1 MITADWLRDRLTG
14 NAVRDRSVLVWILL
28 GVALLAVLNLP
39 EPLALRGKALVR
51 ESLAPLQELVT
62 GITQS
67 SRQWIGAVRRL
78 GEMALAN
85 QQMAAE
91 LTELR
96 SELRYLAGLEEENAA
111 LRDQLGFLQ
120 RPERQLVP
128 AEIIGRDISGWWQTI
143 RIGQGLVHGIDND
156 MAMVTPDGLVGHTM
170 NVSAGTADVLLITD
184 PTCRVSAIIPRVNV
198 HGIVSGRGVPWR
210 GQPLLQMDFINKD
223 VTLEPGDEVVTSG
236 LGGRYPRGIVIG
248 RVERVE
254 RDESGLYQRA
264 DIVPA
269 AEIGRLLYGFIIAET
284 MDPVDAVFRR
294 HGNGGTP

>member
-1 MITADWLRDRLTG
+1 MRDRP
-14 NAVRDRSVLVWILL
+14 VLIWITL
-28 GVALLAVLNLP
+28 GVALLVVLNLP
-39 EPLALRGKALVR
+39 EPFSLRGKALVR
-51 ESLAPLQELVT
+51 EFLAPLQELVT
-62 GITQS
+62 GVSQS
-67 SRQWIGAVRRL
+67 SRQWIGAVRNL
-78 GEMALAN
+78 GEMAMDN
-85 QQMAAE
+85 RQMAAE

-96 SELRYLAGLEEENAA
+96 SELRYLAGLEQENAA
-111 LRDQLGFLQ
+111 LRHQLGFLQ
-120 RPERQLVP
+120 RPDRQLVP

-143 RIGQGLVHGIDND
+143 RIGQGLVHGIDNN

-184 PTCRVSAIIPRVNV
+184 PTCRVSALISRVNV

-223 VTLEPGDEVVTSG
+223 VSIEPGDEIVTSG

-248 RVERVE
+248 HVERIE

-264 DIVPA
+264 EIVPA
-269 AEIGRLLYGFIIAET
+269 ADIGRLLYGFIVAET
-284 MDPVDAVFRR
+284 MDPVDAVFRT